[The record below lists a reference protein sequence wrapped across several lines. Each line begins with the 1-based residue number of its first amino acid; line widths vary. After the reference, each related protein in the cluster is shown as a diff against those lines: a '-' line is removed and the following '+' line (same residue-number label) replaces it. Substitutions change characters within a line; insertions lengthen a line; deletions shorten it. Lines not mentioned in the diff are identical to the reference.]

1 MKLDLHVHTSEVSGC
16 GKVPAAEMVRLYHEA
31 GYDAIVITDHLI
43 AGKNAEMP
51 MDERA
56 GWYLSGYRAAKAEG
70 ERLGL
75 TVILGAELRFD
86 CGHEDYLLYGITEAD
101 IAPIMRDLDGGIL
114 PGDFYRRIRE
124 NGRMTLIQAHPFRP
138 ELRQAPLDELDGIEV
153 YNGHPEHD
161 SHNDLA
167 MARAMRGGERFI
179 KTSGSDAHKIHHLSR
194 GGMIA
199 EEPIADSLDL
209 ARWLRAHPNGK
220 RIETR

>member
-1 MKLDLHVHTSEVSGC
+1 
-16 GKVPAAEMVRLYHEA
+16 
-31 GYDAIVITDHLI
+31 
-43 AGKNAEMP
+43 MP
-51 MDERA
+51 RAERA
-56 GWYLSGYRAAKAEG
+56 DWYLSGYRAATAEG

-101 IAPIMRDLDGGIL
+101 VAPIMRDLDSGML
-114 PGDFYRRIRE
+114 PGEFYRRIRE
-124 NGRMTLIQAHPFRP
+124 SGRMALIQAHPFRP

-167 MARAMRGGERFI
+167 MARAMQGGEGFI
-179 KTSGSDAHKIHHLSR
+179 RTSGSDAHKVHHVGR

-199 EEPIADSLDL
+199 DQPIADSLDL
-209 ARWLRAHPNGK
+209 ARWLRTHPSAE
-220 RIETR
+220 RIESR

>member
-1 MKLDLHVHTSEVSGC
+1 MRIDLHVHTSEVSGC
-16 GKVPAAEMVRLYHEA
+16 GKVPAAEMARLYHEA

-56 GWYLSGYRAAKAEG
+56 DWYLSGYRAAKAEG
-70 ERLGL
+70 EGLKL

-101 IAPIMRDLDGGIL
+101 VAPIMRDLDGGML
-114 PGDFYRRIRE
+114 PGEFYRRIRE
-124 NGRMTLIQAHPFRP
+124 SGRMALIQAHPFRP

-167 MARAMRGGERFI
+167 MARAMQGGEGFI
-179 KTSGSDAHKIHHLSR
+179 KTSGSDAHKVHHVGR

-199 EEPIADSLDL
+199 DQPIADSLDL
-209 ARWLRAHPNGK
+209 VRWLRTHPNAE
-220 RIETR
+220 RIESR